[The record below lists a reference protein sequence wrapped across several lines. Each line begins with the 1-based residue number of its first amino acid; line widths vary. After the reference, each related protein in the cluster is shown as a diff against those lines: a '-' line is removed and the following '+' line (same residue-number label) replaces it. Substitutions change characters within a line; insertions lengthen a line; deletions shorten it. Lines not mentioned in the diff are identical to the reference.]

1 MARRFVLTAAA
12 AVVVAAGLAPV
23 LVLIGHSFAA
33 EFHSSFT
40 YSRSLL
46 LSGRAWILAEHS
58 LALSSTTTS
67 ATLILGVP
75 LGILLGKSDLPFRR
89 LFLIILVIPLVIP
102 PYVLGVCWSSAL
114 SQDGPVARWV
124 GPPIASLLSRWLFGL
139 PGCILVLTTTFLPI
153 VVLIIASQLSSVRS
167 THEEAARLVSGWPG
181 VLWHITLPL
190 IAPGTALASV
200 LVFLLSFGE
209 FGVPIFLRFD
219 VFPVESFAQFTAF
232 YNFEAATA
240 AALPLGAIT
249 FVLLLTERVF
259 VRARSY
265 ALNSGREG
273 LIVIP
278 LRSARTALL
287 IVIAIVAVAAIG
299 FPLGA
304 LVVRG
309 ASIEAL
315 REALTRGGPSLQR
328 SLMYAAG
335 GATILALVGFLC
347 GYAIQRRALAWW
359 RGLDF
364 LTIFLFALPGPV
376 LAIGLIS
383 LWNRRATGFVYATPI
398 IILLGYL
405 AQYTALTSRMS
416 VASLAHVSPSMEE
429 AAQVSGAH
437 WSRRVLRIVM
447 PIVRKELGAA
457 WLVAFLFCI
466 RDTGITMLVYPPGK
480 DTLPV
485 RTFTLMANGTPELIA
500 ALCLLM
506 VAAAVVPLAILALSF
521 RAALRVA

>member
-1 MARRFVLTAAA
+1 MARRLVLAAAAA
-12 AVVVAAGLAPV
+12 AVIAAGLAPV
-23 LVLIGHSFAA
+23 LVLMGRSFAA
-33 EFHSSFT
+33 EFHSSFA
-40 YSRSLL
+40 YSRSVL
-46 LSGRAWILAEHS
+46 LSGRAWFLAEHS
-58 LALSSTTTS
+58 LALSSITTL
-67 ATLILGVP
+67 ATLIFGVP
-75 LGILLGKSDLPFRR
+75 LGILLGKSDLPLRR
-89 LFLIILVIPLVIP
+89 LVLILLVIPLVIP
-102 PYVLGVCWSSAL
+102 PYVLGVCWSNAL
-114 SQDGPVARWV
+114 SQDGPVAHWV
-124 GPPIASLLSRWLFGL
+124 GPQTASLLAGWLFGL

-153 VVLIIASQLSSVRS
+153 VVLITASQLSLVRS
-167 THEEAARLVSGWPG
+167 THEEAARLVSGWSG

-190 IAPGTALASV
+190 IAPGIALATV

-249 FVLLLTERVF
+249 FVLLLAERVF
-259 VRARSY
+259 VRVHRY
-265 ALNSGREG
+265 VPNSGREG
-273 LIVIP
+273 VTIIP
-278 LRSARTALL
+278 LQSARTPVL
-287 IVIAIVAVAAIG
+287 IVIAILAVAAIG
-299 FPLGA
+299 FPLGT
-304 LVVRG
+304 LVIRG
-309 ASIEAL
+309 ASSEAL
-315 REALTRGGPSLQR
+315 REALSRGGASLQR

-335 GATILALVGFLC
+335 GATILVLVGFFC
-347 GYAIQRRALAWW
+347 GYAIQRRALRWW
-359 RGLDF
+359 RSLDF

-429 AAQVSGAH
+429 AAQVSGAR
-437 WSRRVLRIVM
+437 WIRRVLRIVI
-447 PIVRKELGAA
+447 PIVRKGLGAA

-506 VAAAVVPLAILALSF
+506 IAAAVVPLVILALSF